1 MTVLS
6 VAHRTALAHLVQACP
21 DAALDRLAAA
31 LATVSGGRAGEA
43 AAMLANERTDRLRR
57 TRAFGPLLPLFR
69 PREDGVTALTFPRA
83 VLQRLWK
90 RVSEGE
96 AAFLPLLDQEGAEAT
111 MLSDRLCASAAAA
124 LRDHAA
130 VLWPDAPTERPDDPI
145 RPRCDPAELAA
156 CFDLAPLARRNLP
169 LLPVW
174 LERPD
179 EGRLA
184 ELRLLI
190 RDSDAVDPAGGRRMV
205 DILFAHV
212 ADAERMLRIVTR
224 TSKLADNDHLL
235 SRSDMGVFVER
246 LIASVNM
253 RVEQIAAVR
262 PNQGEAGVEQARTD
276 LEWCAGVLA
285 EMDRSLQLKPD
296 SDWGR
301 SARMARVRVAGQL
314 SGLMQAASAAV
325 QAALPLHRQTI
336 AGRMKRMAPWL
347 DAPAEGEAIETAAAL
362 LALSGA
368 VRPVAAVFGCEA
380 DRSRLKSEVADYL
393 STYAN
398 EVLDSLNDGEVAD
411 PDRALRLVGVAARL
425 LTAAEALEAARAVR
439 RRASSAE
446 MQRLSTGATPG
457 TDAGASPTV
466 A

>member
-1 MTVLS
+1 
-6 VAHRTALAHLVQACP
+6 
-21 DAALDRLAAA
+21 
-31 LATVSGGRAGEA
+31 
-43 AAMLANERTDRLRR
+43 
-57 TRAFGPLLPLFR
+57 
-69 PREDGVTALTFPRA
+69 
-83 VLQRLWK
+83 
-90 RVSEGE
+90 
-96 AAFLPLLDQEGAEAT
+96 
-111 MLSDRLCASAAAA
+111 
-124 LRDHAA
+124 
-130 VLWPDAPTERPDDPI
+130 
-145 RPRCDPAELAA
+145 
-156 CFDLAPLARRNLP
+156 
-169 LLPVW
+169 
-174 LERPD
+174 
-179 EGRLA
+179 
-184 ELRLLI
+184 
-190 RDSDAVDPAGGRRMV
+190 MV

-253 RVEQIAAVR
+253 RVERIAAVR

-325 QAALPLHRQTI
+325 QAALPLHRQII

-425 LTAAEALEAARAVR
+425 LTTAEALEAARAVR

-446 MQRLSTGATPG
+446 MQRLSTGASPG

>member
-6 VAHRTALAHLVQACP
+6 VAHRNALTQLVQTCP
-21 DAALDRLAAA
+21 DAALDG
-31 LATVSGGRAGEA
+31 LATAVAMLPGDKAGELA
-43 AAMLANERTDRLRR
+43 VMLADERIDRLRR
-57 TRAFGPLLPLFR
+57 ARAFGPLLPLFR
-69 PREDGVTALTFPRA
+69 ARGDGVAALIFPRA

-90 RVSEGE
+90 RVS
-96 AAFLPLLDQEGAEAT
+96 GAEAALLPMLDQDGSEAT
-111 MLSDRLCASAAAA
+111 LLSDRLCASAAAA
-124 LRDHAA
+124 LRDHAVA
-130 VLWPDAPTERPDDPI
+130 LWPDAPAARPADPAA
-145 RPRCDPAELAA
+145 PRCDPAELAA

-190 RDSDAVDPAGGRRMV
+190 RDSDAIDPAGGRRMV

-246 LIASVNM
+246 LIASVNA
-253 RVEQIAAVR
+253 RVERIAAVR
-262 PNQGEAGVEQARTD
+262 AMDGEGGVERARAD

-301 SARMARVRVAGQL
+301 SARMARVRVSGQL
-314 SGLMQAASAAV
+314 SGLMQSANAAV
-325 QAALPLHRQTI
+325 QAALPLRRQTI
-336 AGRMKRMAPWL
+336 TGRMKRLAPWL
-347 DAPAEGEAIETAAAL
+347 DAPAEGEPIETAAAL
-362 LALSGA
+362 LALAGA

-380 DRSRLKSEVADYL
+380 DRSRMKADVTDYL

-398 EVLDSLNDGEVAD
+398 EALDSINDGEAAD

-425 LTAAEALEAARAVR
+425 LTTAEALEAARAVR
-439 RRASSAE
+439 RRAAAAE
-446 MQRLSTGATPG
+446 MQHMASGAT
-457 TDAGASPTV
+457 TRTATGASPTV